1 MTYFPQ
7 FSVGGLGQF
16 DAKLLFYFSNNL
28 VWIFL
33 MQDNGKCE
41 KCIIEK
47 LTNQVGLLQVI
58 ACDLEL

>member
-1 MTYFPQ
+1 
-7 FSVGGLGQF
+7 
-16 DAKLLFYFSNNL
+16 
-28 VWIFL
+28 